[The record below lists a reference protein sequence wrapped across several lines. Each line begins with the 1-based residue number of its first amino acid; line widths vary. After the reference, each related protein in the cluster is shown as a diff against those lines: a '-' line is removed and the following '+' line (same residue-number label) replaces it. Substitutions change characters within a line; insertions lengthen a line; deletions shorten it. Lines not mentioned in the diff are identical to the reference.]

1 MRKIWQYEPRTKLGN
16 VFLDT
21 EEEEVDDEAPVN
33 ILTGADWES
42 VNYKVENVSKRD
54 EESVRKK
61 DKDKYKKRR
70 RYIKKRKE
78 RERLDILTGT
88 DRESVKIK

>member
-1 MRKIWQYEPRTKLGN
+1 MRKIWQYEPRPKLGN

-88 DRESVKIK
+88 ERVSK